1 MPEPGRYLSREA
13 DRQHFTKVR
22 HRATIYGDS
31 APTEMT
37 VRNAVRILCLSLVL
51 VALLVFVTGVVSD
64 WNHSGT
70 NDDARC
76 PYCHWGHQT
85 PAQLEAAPS
94 LALLNPLH
102 SLPLPE
108 ESPLAIAPALSQIA
122 PRAPPAA

>member
-1 MPEPGRYLSREA
+1 
-13 DRQHFTKVR
+13 
-22 HRATIYGDS
+22 
-31 APTEMT
+31 MT
-37 VRNAVRILCLSLVL
+37 VRRAVRILSVSLAL
-51 VALLVFVTGVVSD
+51 AALLVFVTGVVSD
-64 WNHSGT
+64 WNHNGS

-94 LALLNPLH
+94 VSLLNPLH

-108 ESPLAIAPALSQIA
+108 DIAPAIAPSFSQIA